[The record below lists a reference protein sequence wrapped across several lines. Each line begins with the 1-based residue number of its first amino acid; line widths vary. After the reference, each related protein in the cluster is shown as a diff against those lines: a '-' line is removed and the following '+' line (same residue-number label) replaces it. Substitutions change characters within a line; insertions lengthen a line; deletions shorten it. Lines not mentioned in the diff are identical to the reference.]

1 MNTEN
6 TTSSAA
12 ANLPPQDNPAN
23 AASPTGQAG
32 HMPAQQRAKRNIAAL
47 TFAVIYLLIGM
58 GATVAALGVYIP
70 PWTLMLVILGGA
82 GIILLISSLLE
93 ARS

>member
-6 TTSSAA
+6 TTSNAA
-12 ANLPPQDNPAN
+12 TNPVPENNLAN
-23 AASPTGQAG
+23 AAFPAGQTSS
-32 HMPAQQRAKRNIAAL
+32 MPAPQKAKRNIATL
-47 TFAVIYLLIGM
+47 TFAVIYLLIGA
-58 GATVAALGVYIP
+58 GATAAALGAHIP

>member
-6 TTSSAA
+6 TMSSAA

-23 AASPTGQAG
+23 AAFPAGQASSI
-32 HMPAQQRAKRNIAAL
+32 PAQQKAKRNIAAL
-47 TFAVIYLLIGM
+47 TFAVIYLLIGA
-58 GATVAALGVYIP
+58 GAMAAALGLYIP